1 MGHMCIHC
9 REAGERAGVRME
21 VEENKVV
28 LEMEDGDAVD
38 RVLNGAYS
46 G

>member
-1 MGHMCIHC
+1 MCIHC